1 MISFKFKSLHFE
13 GEELGD
19 VCAPDSV
26 PVLFGPARTPQENRQ
41 GREASP
47 GRRSCVGRRGSFA
60 VGHFGA
66 GARIKPLRRAST
78 YADSPGIYHPIIGT
92 QITQVVSLTNLMN
105 RTSQGPRNIVGLCCC
120 TRVLP
125 RFEASSYKSTEARRS
140 EIWWERARRTFP
152 NV

>member
-41 GREASP
+41 GREL
-47 GRRSCVGRRGSFA
+47 RLVDDL
-60 VGHFGA
+60 VLDVA
-66 GARIKPLRRAST
+66 GALQWATLELELELKPLRRAST
-78 YADSPGIYHPIIGT
+78 YTDSPGIHHPIIGT

-105 RTSQGPRNIVGLCCC
+105 RASQGPRNIVGLCCC

-125 RFEASSYKSTEARRS
+125 RFEASSYKSTEARRF
-140 EIWWERARRTFP
+140 EICWERARRTLP

>member
-1 MISFKFKSLHFE
+1 MTSVHLTLCRCFSDPL
-13 GEELGD
+13 ELLRKIDRVERLRLVDDLVLD
-19 VCAPDSV
+19 V
-26 PVLFGPARTPQENRQ
+26 
-41 GREASP
+41 
-47 GRRSCVGRRGSFA
+47 
-60 VGHFGA
+60 A
-66 GARIKPLRRAST
+66 GALQWATSELELELKPLRRAST
-78 YADSPGIYHPIIGT
+78 YADSPGIHHPIIGT